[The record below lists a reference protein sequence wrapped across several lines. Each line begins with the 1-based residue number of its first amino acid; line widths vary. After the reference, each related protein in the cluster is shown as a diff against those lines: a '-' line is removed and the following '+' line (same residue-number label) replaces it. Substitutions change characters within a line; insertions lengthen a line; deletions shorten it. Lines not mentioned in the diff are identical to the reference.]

1 MYGMHTLRHSHEC
14 TRHLDFWHLHPLAY
28 IHCSFSW
35 NLLYVH
41 EFSLQTIIENLKSK
55 QHKINYLGV
64 LQERRMHYRHCI
76 RAMGFNLTCI
86 LNPNNLGIK
95 CSRIFHL
102 DHVHTLLHKVLIVL
116 SVFTVSAM
124 AVLWT
129 IAVRAETRAIAA
141 YNTVQKIDVT
151 Q

>member
-28 IHCSFSW
+28 IHAHFPEIYFMCMSSHYKPLLKIWNQNSIRLIIWGCSKKEECITDTALELWGSISLASW
-35 NLLYVH
+35 TL
-41 EFSLQTIIENLKSK
+41 TI
-55 QHKINYLGV
+55 LGSNA
-64 LQERRMHYRHCI
+64 L
-76 RAMGFNLTCI
+76 GFFI
-86 LNPNNLGIK
+86 LIM
-95 CSRIFHL
+95 STRSS
-102 DHVHTLLHKVLIVL
+102 TLIVL
-116 SVFTVSAM
+116 SVLTVSAT